1 MRTLMS
7 LAVAIRS
14 KRILV
19 AVALLTGLSC
29 LPFLRIVFLLGDE
42 GVLLQGADR
51 LLRGERL
58 YREFF
63 EFLPPGGFL
72 FKLRAGSG

>member
-1 MRTLMS
+1 MPTLMS

-29 LPFLRIVFLLGDE
+29 LPFLRSIFAFGDE
-42 GVLLQGADR
+42 GVPLQGADR
-51 LLRGERL
+51 LLRGEAGD
-58 YREFF
+58 
-63 EFLPPGGFL
+63 GGE
-72 FKLRAGSG
+72 